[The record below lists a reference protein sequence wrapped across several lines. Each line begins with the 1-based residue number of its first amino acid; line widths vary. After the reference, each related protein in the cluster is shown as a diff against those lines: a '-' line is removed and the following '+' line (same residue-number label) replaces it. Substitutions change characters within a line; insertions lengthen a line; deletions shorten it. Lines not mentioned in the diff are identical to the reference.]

1 MEEKLSEKLILRLSS
16 QNSSSIPWL
25 VWSQATKEVIVSGEL
40 EHQDNLSVLTDYAK
54 GRHVTVLVD
63 SADVRLHR
71 HIMPSKPTRQLLKA
85 LPFMLEDELAEDI
98 EKLHFAIEQT
108 GYDKELEKYWVNITI
123 VKRTLLQNWLD
134 RLAQANIQI
143 KSMLPDVLTLPDV
156 SAESGQNSK
165 TISILGYANGWLIR
179 EGAWSGW
186 FLTDSWLPLYF
197 QKLLPQNNK
206 ADDDSAETAITPD
219 QIQLNYFSPLPAELT
234 ANLIESERV
243 NLIAAEPEL
252 PMLLLA
258 QQADK
263 LKWSLLQ
270 GDFAPKKAI
279 SKNWALWRPA
289 AALLLIT
296 LSIQFVMTIAKWQS
310 ASSQLEVA
318 KAELGNMYQAA
329 FPKEK
334 LRINILRTQL
344 KRKVAAVG
352 GTDNREL
359 GGFTAFM
366 AKLTPTFKK
375 RPNVNVDSIRYD
387 EKRGELR
394 LNASAPSFQQFEQF
408 KNDIEKLGLQVKQ
421 GAVNNEGNK
430 VEGSLSIQEAE

>member
-1 MEEKLSEKLILRLSS
+1 LRAVLEERLSEKLILRLSS

-40 EHQDNLSVLTDYAK
+40 EHQDDLSVLTEYAK
-54 GRHVTVLVD
+54 GRYVTVLVD

-71 HIMPSKPTRQLLKA
+71 HFMPSKPTRQLLKA

-108 GYDKELEKYWVNITI
+108 GFDKELEKYWVNIAI
-123 VKRTLLQNWLD
+123 VKRTLLQSWLD
-134 RLAQANIQI
+134 RLAQADIQV
-143 KSMLPDVLTLPDV
+143 KSMLPDVLGLPNEPIK
-156 SAESGQNSK
+156 SEQNSK
-165 TISILGYANGWLIR
+165 SISILGYANGWLIR
-179 EGAWSGW
+179 EDSWRGW
-186 FLTDSWLPLYF
+186 FLTDPWLPLYF
-197 QKLLPQNNK
+197 EKLLAENSK
-206 ADDDSAETAITPD
+206 ADDESAEA
-219 QIQLNYFSPLPAELT
+219 QIELNYFSPLPAELT
-234 ANLIESERV
+234 ASLIESERV

-258 QQADK
+258 QQTDQI
-263 LKWSLLQ
+263 KWNLLQ
-270 GDFAPKKAI
+270 GDFSQKKAV

-296 LSIQFVMTIAKWQS
+296 LSIQFVMVIAKWQS
-310 ASSQLEVA
+310 ATSQLEVA
-318 KAELGNMYQAA
+318 KEDLAQMYKAA

-352 GTDNREL
+352 GSDSSEL

-366 AKLTPTFKK
+366 AELTPTFKK
-375 RPNVNVDSIRYD
+375 RPNINIESIRYD

-394 LNASAPSFQQFEQF
+394 LTANAPSFQQFEQF
-408 KNDIEKLGLQVKQ
+408 KNDIEKLGLEVKQ
-421 GAVNNEGNK
+421 GAVNNEGNT
-430 VEGSLSIQEAE
+430 VSGSLSIQEAK